1 MRAICHVFAL
11 VVAQCRAD
19 SMGKTAQMTDQTDA
33 PLVAHLLYPKDAGL
47 PDLAGFAARLN
58 DALARVQLSLQ
69 DMGQDDAGAHVF
81 AHPLVSL
88 RLRMVDIPCPV
99 PALAAALNAPFM
111 AVKPGDLPD
120 QVARH
125 AWYMELTVTTTA
137 TQDDDGTLPWPMQL
151 VVLHRALLIL
161 IDADADVVV
170 HMPLSDMLFTRSE
183 VLATSEMTLPIALC
197 LHPLPI
203 ASAQVP
209 TIAGILPPLGLILIG
224 AERFCDKT
232 VMLVPSTLPLH
243 DGLTL
248 LTSLLRDHVGGVF
261 RLDDGAHLRHPT
273 HDGIFIRHGGP
284 DGRILIGLGDWP
296 DPDAPPPRVVDLSEL
311 TPRPRRPV
319 THESGLMAQIASRIG
334 RFALSPN
341 GLITIAGIAAYLLIS
356 HLAGQWF
363 ESQSEM
369 IRAAVGPR
377 N

>member
-1 MRAICHVFAL
+1 
-11 VVAQCRAD
+11 
-19 SMGKTAQMTDQTDA
+19 MTDQTDA

-47 PDLAGFAARLN
+47 PDLAGFAVRLN

-88 RLRMVDIPCPV
+88 RLRMVDIPCPD
-99 PALAAALNAPFM
+99 PALAAALSAPFM
-111 AVKPGDLPD
+111 ALKPGDLPD

-125 AWYMELTVTTTA
+125 ACYMELIVTTTA
-137 TQDDDGTLPWPMQL
+137 TQDDGGTLPWPMQL
-151 VVLHRALLIL
+151 VVLHRAMLIL

-197 LHPLPI
+197 LNPLPI

-243 DGLTL
+243 DGLIL

-319 THESGLMAQIASRIG
+319 THETGLVAQIASRIG